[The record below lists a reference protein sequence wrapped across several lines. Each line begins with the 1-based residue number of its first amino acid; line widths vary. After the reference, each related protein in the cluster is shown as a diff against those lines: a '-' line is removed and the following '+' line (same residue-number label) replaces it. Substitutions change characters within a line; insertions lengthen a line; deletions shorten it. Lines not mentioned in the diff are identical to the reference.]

1 MTVVTENYDKCQ
13 FYYYIY
19 LMEFEI
25 IETPRLKLRKLNQE
39 VFDFVFNKYTNQELQ
54 RFLALNSEE
63 DIQLEKE
70 KYKTGFSTFNKT
82 FLYFQIIDKKSDKI
96 IGWCGY
102 HTWYTSHDRAEIGY
116 ILFDEEAKGKGY
128 MTEVMTPILA
138 YGFGEMNLHRVEAF
152 VGKENV
158 PSLKLMSNF
167 GFTQEGHLKE
177 HYLKNGVYEDSL
189 VFALLR
195 SEFILPR
202 RH

>member
-1 MTVVTENYDKCQ
+1 MRN
-13 FYYYIY
+13 
-19 LMEFEI
+19 
-25 IETPRLKLRKLNQE
+25 
-39 VFDFVFNKYTNQELQ
+39 
-54 RFLALNSEE
+54 FLALNSEE
-63 DIQLEKE
+63 DTQLEKE
-70 KYKTGFSTFNKT
+70 KYKAGFSTFNKT
-82 FLYFQIIDKKSDKI
+82 FLYFQIIDKKSDEI

-138 YGFGEMNLHRVEAF
+138 YGFGKMNLHRVEAF

-189 VFALLR
+189 VFSLLK
-195 SEFILPR
+195 SEFTSPLK
-202 RH
+202 H

>member
-1 MTVVTENYDKCQ
+1 MQ
-13 FYYYIY
+13 
-19 LMEFEI
+19 FEI

-39 VFDFVFNKYTNQELQ
+39 VFDFVFNNYTTEELR
-54 RFLALNSEE
+54 RFLALKLSEE
-63 DIQLEKE
+63 CELEKE
-70 KYKTGFSTFNKT
+70 KYRQGFSTFNKT
-82 FLYFQIIDKKSDKI
+82 FLYFQLIEKQSDKI

-116 ILFDEEAKGKGY
+116 ILFEDKVKGKGY

-152 VGKENV
+152 VGKENL

-167 GFTQEGHLKE
+167 GFKQEGHLKE

-189 VFALLR
+189 LFALLR
-195 SEFILPR
+195 SEY
-202 RH
+202 